1 MTSLI
6 DAENLA
12 VGELFMAGLERCDI
26 EATRNI
32 YAVDAKLWHNFDQSF
47 QSVEENLKTL
57 QWMHR
62 KLSDIVYEIVVRES
76 IPGGFYQQHILRGT
90 LASGEKFAMPVCA
103 IFKIAAGRI
112 VSLDEYLDSQHT
124 LPLREGQGAE
134 KNVENGANFCMPR
147 NLG

>member
-1 MTSLI
+1 MTVSI

-12 VGELFMAGLERCDI
+12 VGEHFMSGLERCDI

-90 LASGEKFAMPVCA
+90 LASGEKFAMPACA
-103 IFKIAAGRI
+103 IVKITAGRI

-124 LPLREGQGAE
+124 LPLLES
-134 KNVENGANFCMPR
+134 
-147 NLG
+147 

>member
-1 MTSLI
+1 MTVSI

-12 VGELFMAGLERCDI
+12 VGERFMSGLERCDI

-90 LASGEKFAMPVCA
+90 LASGEKFAMPACA
-103 IFKIAAGRI
+103 IVKITAGRI

-124 LPLREGQGAE
+124 LPLLES
-134 KNVENGANFCMPR
+134 
-147 NLG
+147 